1 MNFEKL
7 KDIYKYSKTCTIT
20 FSRDSLFELIEN
32 IESIVRNAQIE
43 SEINEAYYQE
53 NQKYKEEKRLI
64 LKDIKE
70 WISCAKNEKLEGDYT
85 HKQYWDMFETILRK
99 TFNKYNTENLTDDD
113 LKYNHYLEKE
123 NNELILENQKY
134 KEVIDNLKDKLMEYF
149 EVGRD
154 SYFYVLTRDKSAF
167 DYGTMSFDDFI
178 EFSEEQVDD
187 IVDFLKEVEH
197 E

>member
-1 MNFEKL
+1 MSKDELIKILEEYEMFVDDDFGGSYESIIAYAPNKTISRAHTPIAVLNIIDTFEK
-7 KDIYKYSKTCTIT
+7 I
-20 FSRDSLFELIEN
+20 
-32 IESIVRNAQIE
+32 Q
-43 SEINEAYYQE
+43 QE
-53 NQKYKEEKRLI
+53 NK
-64 LKDIKE
+64 
-70 WISCAKNEKLEGDYT
+70 
-85 HKQYWDMFETILRK
+85 
-99 TFNKYNTENLTDDD
+99 
-113 LKYNHYLEKE
+113 
-123 NNELILENQKY
+123 KY
-134 KEVIDNLKDKLMEYF
+134 KEVINNLKDKLMEYF

>member
-1 MNFEKL
+1 MDNRTIDEVRKNEDKL
-7 KDIYKYSKTCTIT
+7 
-20 FSRDSLFELIEN
+20 
-32 IESIVRNAQIE
+32 
-43 SEINEAYYQE
+43 INEIELLEQE
-53 NQKYKEEKRLI
+53 NKI
-64 LKDIKE
+64 
-70 WISCAKNEKLEGDYT
+70 
-85 HKQYWDMFETILRK
+85 
-99 TFNKYNTENLTDDD
+99 
-113 LKYNHYLEKE
+113 
-123 NNELILENQKY
+123 Y

>member
-1 MNFEKL
+1 MDNRTIDEVRKNEDKL
-7 KDIYKYSKTCTIT
+7 
-20 FSRDSLFELIEN
+20 
-32 IESIVRNAQIE
+32 
-43 SEINEAYYQE
+43 INEIELLEQE
-53 NQKYKEEKRLI
+53 NK
-64 LKDIKE
+64 
-70 WISCAKNEKLEGDYT
+70 
-85 HKQYWDMFETILRK
+85 
-99 TFNKYNTENLTDDD
+99 
-113 LKYNHYLEKE
+113 
-123 NNELILENQKY
+123 KY
-134 KEVIDNLKDKLMEYF
+134 KEVIDNLKDKLMKYF

>member
-1 MNFEKL
+1 MDNRTIDEVRKNEDKL
-7 KDIYKYSKTCTIT
+7 
-20 FSRDSLFELIEN
+20 
-32 IESIVRNAQIE
+32 
-43 SEINEAYYQE
+43 INEIELLEQE
-53 NQKYKEEKRLI
+53 NKI
-64 LKDIKE
+64 
-70 WISCAKNEKLEGDYT
+70 
-85 HKQYWDMFETILRK
+85 
-99 TFNKYNTENLTDDD
+99 
-113 LKYNHYLEKE
+113 
-123 NNELILENQKY
+123 Y

-167 DYGTMSFDDFI
+167 AYGTMSFDDFI